1 MQLTQKDGTLF
12 LQGVVTLSTV
22 TQLSQ
27 QSLLQAC
34 AQPIEVVDLS
44 EVTQADSACVA
55 VLLLLKRQLVQ
66 GSWQL
71 RAVPTAVTAL
81 LGLYELE
88 WLA

>member
-1 MQLTQKDGTLF
+1 MQLMQKDGILF
-12 LQGVVTLSTV
+12 LQGAVTVSTV
-22 TQLSQ
+22 TKLSQ

-34 AQPIEVVDLS
+34 AQPLDVVDLS

-55 VLLLLKRQLVQ
+55 VLLLIKRQLAQ

-71 RAVPTAVTAL
+71 RAVPEAVTAL